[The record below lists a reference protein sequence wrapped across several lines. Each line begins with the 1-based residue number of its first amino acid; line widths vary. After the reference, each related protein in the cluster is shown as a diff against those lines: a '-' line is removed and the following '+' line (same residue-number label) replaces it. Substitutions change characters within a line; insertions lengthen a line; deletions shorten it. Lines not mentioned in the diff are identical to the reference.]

1 MDLTW
6 ANLDKNIL
14 NIIACGVHQVFVF
27 HGLAIL
33 AERRIKWG

>member
-6 ANLDKNIL
+6 VNLDKNIL
-14 NIIACGVHQVFVF
+14 NIIACGVHQVFML

-33 AERRIKWG
+33 AECRIKLG